1 MGRRTAILALFV
13 ALLISAAPAA
23 ADPAPSRPDP
33 ATALET
39 VTERIEQ
46 IDRSEKDLRS
56 KIAESRAAAT
66 KAEAEADAAGE
77 RVEELRAEVE
87 AIEERLRER
96 AVDAFTG
103 RYDDIESSVLDAD
116 PLVAEQRKM
125 LLEVAQADDAEL
137 ADMLEKAKEE
147 LNTQR
152 AQARRDRREA
162 KALEAELVGQL
173 DDLTTLRDELA
184 DQVADLK
191 KLIEAKRPA
200 GTAISGSELC
210 DASGIKVSCAVAD
223 DVNQMIAAAAA
234 DGLVLSGGGYRDPAE
249 QIALRRAH
257 CGSSY
262 QAIYVVGASA
272 CSPPTARPGTSQHE
286 LGLAIDFRC
295 NGASIGQY
303 DRSNPCVVW
312 LAEHAAGYGF
322 HPLKSEA
329 WHWSTTGN

>member
-1 MGRRTAILALFV
+1 MGRRTAIIAIFIASLLA
-13 ALLISAAPAA
+13 ASPAA

-33 ATALET
+33 ATALT
-39 VTERIEQ
+39 TITERIGE
-46 IDRSEKDLRS
+46 IDRDEKELRS
-56 KIAESRAAAT
+56 KIDESRAAAAEAD
-66 KAEAEADAAGE
+66 KEAEAASAQVDQ
-77 RVEELRAEVE
+77 LSAEVD
-87 AIEERLRER
+87 AIEQRIRDR
-96 AVDAFTG
+96 ALDAFTG
-103 RYDDIESSVLDAD
+103 RYEDLESSVFDAD
-116 PLVAEQRKM
+116 PLEAQQRKM
-125 LLEVAQADDAEL
+125 LLEVAQADDADL
-137 ADMLEKAKEE
+137 ADMLESAKARLKA
-147 LNTQR
+147 QR
-152 AQARRDRREA
+152 AQARKDRRQAE
-162 KALEAELVGQL
+162 ALEDELVDQL
-173 DDLTTLRDELA
+173 ADLTTLRDELA

-210 DASGIKVSCAVAD
+210 DASGIRVSCAIAD
-223 DVNQMIAAAAA
+223 DVNAMVAAAAS
-234 DGLVLSGGGYRDPAE
+234 DGLVLTGGGYRDPAQ

-303 DRSNPCVVW
+303 HRANPCVVW